1 MKAQRTTNTKEV
13 MEGRF
18 KKKKKRD
25 SSQFK
30 CLVQKCTKVSSC
42 HPIISCSLDDHSSI
56 YTSST
61 ARTATLHPPTP
72 LWRLGAST
80 FTPHTHAP
88 HLSST
93 STRTMCFHM
102 DNNTHVRITSTRTHT
117 HTQTE
122 SRRGGENMQ
131 QSCETT
137 WDSTCL

>member
-61 ARTATLHPPTP
+61 ARTATLHPPHTAVATGCQHIYTSHAHPAP
-72 LWRLGAST
+72 LKHE
-80 FTPHTHAP
+80 HTYDV
-88 HLSST
+88 LS
-93 STRTMCFHM
+93 HG
-102 DNNTHVRITSTRTHT
+102 
-117 HTQTE
+117 Q
-122 SRRGGENMQ
+122 
-131 QSCETT
+131 
-137 WDSTCL
+137 